1 MKRASAPGLLGKLG
15 DPRLRLALEILSR
28 KASLRAEGL
37 YLVGGCVRD
46 LLLGRR
52 LRDLDLVV
60 EGDPSGL
67 AREAAAEM
75 GGEAHGPSPFLTC
88 RIEGPAGLRIDI
100 AMSRRERYR
109 SAAALPEV
117 SPAPIEEDLL
127 RRDFTMNSLA
137 IVLTGPSRGRLLDPS
152 GGLKDLRSGCLQ
164 IHHRLSLVDDP
175 TRAFRAARYAARY
188 GFFMSRGWKA
198 SLDVAA
204 RRGAFRRLTPS
215 RLGREIVLLFGEP
228 DPLEAAARAARWG
241 LLEMIDPA
249 LHWRPDLRADLDRA
263 LRSKRGERPR
273 VERLCLALLVR
284 AAPARWRRRVA
295 RRVGLAGAAAQE
307 AVRAA
312 GAIEEFRTGSRS
324 VAGSSN
330 LEGRLLLISRTD
342 PLSLAVILASAPPG
356 MVREAEDLS
365 RKWAASRPHLTGE
378 EVLALGVGPGPAMGR
393 ALRELRMRRAA
404 GRIRSRADEIR
415 YVRALVSRAAREG

>member
-1 MKRASAPGLLGKLG
+1 
-15 DPRLRLALEILSR
+15 
-28 KASLRAEGL
+28 
-37 YLVGGCVRD
+37 
-46 LLLGRR
+46 
-52 LRDLDLVV
+52 
-60 EGDPSGL
+60 
-67 AREAAAEM
+67 
-75 GGEAHGPSPFLTC
+75 
-88 RIEGPAGLRIDI
+88 
-100 AMSRRERYR
+100 
-109 SAAALPEV
+109 
-117 SPAPIEEDLL
+117 
-127 RRDFTMNSLA
+127 
-137 IVLTGPSRGRLLDPS
+137 
-152 GGLKDLRSGCLQ
+152 
-164 IHHRLSLVDDP
+164 
-175 TRAFRAARYAARY
+175 
-188 GFFMSRGWKA
+188 
-198 SLDVAA
+198 
-204 RRGAFRRLTPS
+204 
-215 RLGREIVLLFGEP
+215 
-228 DPLEAAARAARWG
+228 